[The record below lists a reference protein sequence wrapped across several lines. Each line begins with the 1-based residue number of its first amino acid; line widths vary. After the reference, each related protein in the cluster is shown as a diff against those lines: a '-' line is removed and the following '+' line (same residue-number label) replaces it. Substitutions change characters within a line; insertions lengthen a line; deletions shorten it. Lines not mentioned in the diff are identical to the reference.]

1 MRDIASHAPVQ
12 QYAMQH
18 FDPFSDLKHF
28 SPASLRHHPYSQ
40 NNTEARH
47 QHSRSSDLGAVGDG
61 KSTNT
66 APVRRR
72 ISRACDQC
80 NQLRT
85 RCDGQEPCAHCSE
98 FGLSCEYMRERKK
111 RGKTSRKDTAQ
122 QDPAVNARSPHE
134 YSSEGPSPI
143 QTHDGHEYQSA
154 TSQAPPTNGESR
166 VSAST
171 VGPEKSAIVDG
182 PYQLTRNGGLAQNQE
197 QVSGNLPYPQSSI
210 RQGTG
215 ASPTAMSLNGFSLGH
230 DFDRPGIRGV
240 NTPVSGFHSN
250 GLSTNQLQ
258 PHMSTQQSFQAFGE
272 NAFPPMSPPNM
283 QAPSPRFR
291 FGATAESP
299 LTGFFGTSPIVGSP
313 GWLNL
318 PSPSNYQSHH
328 HRLNATN
335 ALRFPV
341 LKPLLPYIESTIPV
355 SLACDLLELYFTSS
369 STTHT
374 HPVSPYILGYV
385 FRKQSFLDGSR
396 PRVCSPALLSSMLW
410 LAAQTSDSPFLTS
423 PPSARG
429 RVCQKLLEI
438 TIALLKPLIHGP
450 PTGDGSATNGMSSV
464 VNGVALGGLG
474 VAMTGGDQ
482 LTADG
487 GAVGLLDHIVTY
499 IHLAIIVSASEYK
512 AASMRWWN
520 AAWTLARELKLGREL
535 PGAVECDNPR
545 GHDPNADGFADGTS
559 REQASARAST
569 KESLAAGLPGVP
581 NEEEREERRRVWWLL
596 YTVDR
601 HLALCYNR
609 PLCLLEENCEGLLQ
623 PLNDGDFQAGNFY
636 SSDPDLSPSS
646 QPYRT
651 RGPSFLCTG
660 HSIFGYFTP
669 LMAILGYIV
678 ELNQARNHPR
688 FGQSSR
694 HVAEWDDRA
703 AEITSQLEAYGQSL
717 KEFEARHIDGSNVL
731 GRTGPETCAPSIN
744 SIHPGNSRVTD
755 AIIQTKTVVAYGS
768 HIMHVL
774 HILITGKWDPINLL
788 DDKDMWISTPSF
800 SGAITHAVAAA
811 NAISNVLEYD
821 PDLSFMPWFFGIS
834 LLQGGFL
841 LLLMADK
848 LAGQADPNLVSACE
862 NTVKAHEACI
872 VTLNTEYQRHMRK
885 VMRSA
890 LAQVKGRLPDGDQQ
904 LFRREIL
911 SLYRWTGDGTGL
923 AL

>member
-1 MRDIASHAPVQ
+1 MAPPTREVASHAPVQ
-12 QYAMQH
+12 QFAMQH
-18 FDPFSDLKHF
+18 FDAFSDSKEV
-28 SPASLRHHPYSQ
+28 SPMKSPINLRHHPYSQ
-40 NNTEARH
+40 NNTEVRH
-47 QHSRSSDLGAVGDG
+47 QHRRSLDLGAVGD
-61 KSTNT
+61 K
-66 APVRRR
+66 
-72 ISRACDQC
+72 
-80 NQLRT
+80 
-85 RCDGQEPCAHCSE
+85 

-111 RGKTSRKDTAQ
+111 RGKTSRKDAAQ
-122 QDPAVNARSPHE
+122 QDPAANAHSPRE
-134 YSSEGPSPI
+134 YSSEGPSPT
-143 QTHDGHEYQSA
+143 QTQNGHEFQSA
-154 TSQAPPTNGESR
+154 GSQAPPADGGPRFSGSQSGSM
-166 VSAST
+166 SA
-171 VGPEKSAIVDG
+171 VRPERSAIVDG
-182 PYQLTRNGGLAQNQE
+182 PYQLTRNDGLAQNQE
-197 QVSGNLPYPQSSI
+197 QGSGNLSYPQSSI

-230 DFDRPGIRGV
+230 DYDRPGIRGV
-240 NTPVSGFHSN
+240 TPLTGPQSN
-250 GLSTNQLQ
+250 GLSMSQMQ
-258 PHMSTQQSFQAFGE
+258 PQMPSQQSFQGFGE
-272 NAFPPMSPPNM
+272 NAYPPISPPSL
-283 QAPSPRFR
+283 QAPSPGFR
-291 FGATAESP
+291 FGATGESP
-299 LTGFFGTSPIVGSP
+299 LAGFFGTSPIVGSP

-318 PSPSNYQSHH
+318 PSPSNYQNH
-328 HRLNATN
+328 HRRLNSIHT
-335 ALRFPV
+335 LRFPV
-341 LKPLLPYIESTIPV
+341 LKPLLPYIESIIPV

-385 FRKQSFLDGSR
+385 FRKQSFLDGNR

-429 RVCQKLLEI
+429 RVCQKLLDI

-450 PTGDGSATNGMSSV
+450 PAGDVAATNGMSSV
-464 VNGVALGGLG
+464 INGVALGGLG

-487 GAVGLLDHIVTY
+487 GAIGLLDNVATY
-499 IHLAIIVSASEYK
+499 IHLAVIVSASEYK

-535 PGAVECDNPR
+535 PGAVESDNPR
-545 GHDPNADGFADGTS
+545 GDDLSADGIADGTS
-559 REQASARAST
+559 PEQATVRASM
-569 KESLAAGLPGVP
+569 KESLAASLPGVP
-581 NEEEREERRRVWWLL
+581 NEEGREERRRVWWLL

-609 PLCLLEENCEGLLQ
+609 PLFLLDVECEGLLQ

-636 SSDPDLSPSS
+636 SSDPTLSPSS

-651 RGPSFLCTG
+651 RGPNFLCTG

-694 HVAEWDDRA
+694 HVGEWDDRA
-703 AEITSQLEAYGQSL
+703 AEITSQLEAYGHSL
-717 KEFEARHIDGSNVL
+717 KEFEARHIDESNIL
-731 GRTGPETCAPSIN
+731 DRAGADTCAPIN
-744 SIHPGNSRVTD
+744 SVHPGNSRITD
-755 AIIQTKTVVAYGS
+755 AIIQTRIVVAYGS

-788 DDKDMWISTPSF
+788 DDKDLWISTPSF
-800 SGAITHAVAAA
+800 SSAIMHAVAAA

-848 LAGQADPNLVSACE
+848 LAGQADPNVVRACE
-862 NTVKAHEACI
+862 NIVKAHEACI
-872 VTLNTEYQRHMRK
+872 VTLNTEYQVSTAIDLELLHQ
-885 VMRSA
+885 A
-890 LAQVKGRLPDGDQQ
+890 
-904 LFRREIL
+904 
-911 SLYRWTGDGTGL
+911 
-923 AL
+923 

>member
-1 MRDIASHAPVQ
+1 MAQPMRGAASHTPVQ
-12 QYAMQH
+12 QYAIQQ
-18 FDPFSDLKHF
+18 FGAFSDPKQT
-28 SPASLRHHPYSQ
+28 SNSSLRHHPYGPK
-40 NNTEARH
+40 NMDVRH
-47 QHSRSSDLGAVGDG
+47 QHRRSSDLSVVANSKGTDI
-61 KSTNT
+61 

-98 FGLSCEYMRERKK
+98 FGLSCEYLRERKK

-122 QDPAVNARSPHE
+122 QESAASGHSPRDL
-134 YSSEGPSPI
+134 SSEGPSPAKMHNG
-143 QTHDGHEYQSA
+143 QEDQPA
-154 TSQAPPTNGESR
+154 ASQAPPSDSRPEASVSRSGKISTVRNAKLATSVFPGES
-166 VSAST
+166 
-171 VGPEKSAIVDG
+171 
-182 PYQLTRNGGLAQNQE
+182 GLAQNQE
-197 QVSGNLPYPQSSI
+197 HASGHPTYRQPSI
-210 RQGTG
+210 GQGPG
-215 ASPTAMSLNGFSLGH
+215 ASPTRMSVNGFSLGH
-230 DFDRPGIRGV
+230 HYDRPGVRALGS
-240 NTPVSGFHSN
+240 PRSN
-250 GLSTNQLQ
+250 GLSTNQMQ
-258 PHMSTQQSFQAFGE
+258 PQMVSQQNFQGFGE
-272 NAFPPMSPPNM
+272 NTYPPMSPTNM
-283 QAPSPRFR
+283 QAPSPGMRFV
-291 FGATAESP
+291 ATGESP
-299 LTGFFGTSPIVGSP
+299 LAGFFGTSPLVGSP

-318 PSPSNYQSHH
+318 PSPANYQTYD
-328 HRLNATN
+328 RRPNFTKPLK
-335 ALRFPV
+335 FPV
-341 LKPLLPYIESTIPV
+341 LKPLLPYIESIIPI

-429 RVCQKLLEI
+429 RVCQRLLDI
-438 TIALLKPLIHGP
+438 TIGLLQPLIHGP
-450 PTGDGSATNGMSSV
+450 PAGDTSAMNGIGSV
-464 VNGVALGGLG
+464 INGVALGGLG

-482 LTADG
+482 LTADD
-487 GAVGLLDHIVTY
+487 GAGGLLDNVATY
-499 IHLAIIVSASEYK
+499 IHLAVVVSASEYK

-535 PGAVECDNPR
+535 PGAVESETPHSNDLNTN
-545 GHDPNADGFADGTS
+545 GIVDVTS
-559 REQASARAST
+559 TARAGI
-569 KESLAAGLPGVP
+569 KESLADNLPGVP
-581 NEEEREERRRVWWLL
+581 SEEGREERRRVWWLL

-609 PLCLLEENCEGLLQ
+609 PLFLLDVECEGLLQ
-623 PLNDGDFQAGNFY
+623 PLNDVDFQVGNFY
-636 SSDPDLSPSS
+636 SSDTNLSPHS
-646 QPYRT
+646 QPYRM

-678 ELNQARNHPR
+678 DLNQSRNHPR
-688 FGQSSR
+688 FGQSD
-694 HVAEWDDRA
+694 HHIAEWDDRA

-717 KEFEARHIDGSNVL
+717 KEFEVRNTDESTLLDRIGAETS
-731 GRTGPETCAPSIN
+731 GPSVD
-744 SIHPGNSRVTD
+744 SFHRKSRVTD
-755 AIIQTKTVVAYGS
+755 AIIQTRIVVAYGS

-788 DDKDMWISTPSF
+788 DDKDLWISTPSF
-800 SGAITHAVAAA
+800 SNAIMHAVAAA

-848 LAGQADPNLVSACE
+848 LAGQADPNIVSACE
-862 NTVKAHEACI
+862 NIVKAHEACI

-890 LAQVKGRLPDGDQQ
+890 LAQAKGRLPDGDQQ